1 MASRMPIL
9 AKKTSPR
16 LVVVG
21 SIGLDTVETPYGSCA
36 EALGGSAIYG
46 CAAASFY
53 TRTGMVG
60 IVGHDFPAHAP
71 RTLARMG
78 VDLQGFQSVPGRTFR
93 WSGVYSQNMD
103 ERSTRSTELNV
114 FADFRPELP
123 ESYRSA
129 PFVFLAN
136 IAPALQLRVLD
147 QIRRPKFVM
156 ADTMDM
162 WIRETPHDLKQ
173 VLRRVDLIAVNESEA
188 RHLTGIHNLLAAAAH
203 IRKMGPKWV
212 LVKKGEHGSL
222 LLGPGDIVLVPAY
235 PLEEVRD
242 PTGAG
247 DSFAGGFM
255 GVLAS
260 EQRVNGSSLRRAML
274 AGTVVASFA
283 VEDFSFNRLA
293 RLRPA
298 ILRRRTE
305 LFRRMCHFAS
315 A

>member
-1 MASRMPIL
+1 MTRL
-9 AKKTSPR
+9 KAKGTSSKPR

-21 SIGLDTVETPYGSCA
+21 SIGLDTIETPHGSCV
-36 EALGGSAIYG
+36 EALGGSAVYA

-53 TRTGMVG
+53 ARTGMVG

-93 WSGVYSQNMD
+93 WSGVYSRNMD
-103 ERSTRSTELNV
+103 ERSTLSTELNV

-123 ESYRSA
+123 PAYRSA

-147 QIRRPKFVM
+147 QVRRPKFVM

-162 WIRETPHDLKQ
+162 WIRETPSDLRR
-173 VLRRVDLIAVNESEA
+173 VLRRVDLVAVNESEA

-203 IRKMGPKWV
+203 IRRMGPRWV

-222 LLGPGDIVLVPAY
+222 LIGPGDTILVPAY
-235 PLEEVRD
+235 PLEDVRD

-247 DSFAGGFM
+247 DAFAGGFM

-260 EQRVNGSSLRRAML
+260 EQRVTGASLRRAML
-274 AGTVVASFA
+274 AGTVIASFA
-283 VEDFSFNRLA
+283 VEDFSFKRLA

-298 ILRRRTE
+298 QLRRRTD
-305 LFRRMCHFAS
+305 LFRRMCHFAL